1 MKKLQLFVLCLA
13 LVACSCEPKPQPEPE
28 PEPTPEPT
36 PEVVTPGPGDYFFV
50 LPQNSVKSAW
60 EAGDKIMVQGN
71 YSPAAITVTLAA
83 ADIQADGRTA
93 KVHLD
98 KVPDTFHE
106 PDYLYAAYPADLLDM
121 DVNMFCDDLFNFTET
136 NRQLMCA
143 WLGDNN
149 TFSFMDIC
157 AAVTFSVDGD
167 WDGCTLAGPGWE
179 MVSYT
184 GRYTVAVNSQTQ
196 NWRQSFEPM
205 DYFLASDISGGKVSI
220 FFPGGISLPNGFV
233 VYFKKGNEYPKSY
246 TYSNAVNL
254 NHDGVLELGNIT
266 ASLQDYSGPKP
277 ESPEMPVL
285 KGYTKYTVSVTEI
298 SGICLT
304 ADGSALWAVGDNGYL
319 GQVSFDG
326 QTTKFWSCK
335 KGEEEDME
343 GATIDPVTGDLY
355 IALEDG
361 AHSQSVARISAPDYT
376 KESMTILFKVAQA
389 ANYDNSGLEGIT
401 YYKDDM
407 VYVGS
412 QVDANLFLYKL
423 NGEQVGQTKSLRK
436 ITKNAILEVGGL
448 YYDAE
453 KDWLWVTDSE
463 THKLYVLDG
472 EITHILAS
480 YSVQYC
486 SNNEGICVDRAHGC
500 VWVANDDDT
509 PRLFR
514 LEFEGL

>member
-1 MKKLQLFVLCLA
+1 MKKLQLFVLCLV

-36 PEVVTPGPGDYFFV
+36 PEIVTPGPGDYFFV
-50 LPQNSVKSAW
+50 LPQNSAKSTW
-60 EAGDKIMVQGN
+60 EAGDKIMIQGN
-71 YSPAAITVTLAA
+71 YSPGAVTVTLSA
-83 ADIQADGRTA
+83 ADIQGNGRTA

-98 KVPDTFHE
+98 KIPETFYE
-106 PDYLYAAYPADLLDM
+106 PDYLHAAYPAELLDM
-121 DVNMFCDDLFNFTET
+121 DENMFCDDIFNFTKT
-136 NRQLMCA
+136 DRQLMCA
-143 WLGDNN
+143 WLGKDN
-149 TFSFMDIC
+149 TFSFMNIC
-157 AAVTFSVDGD
+157 GAVTFSVDGD
-167 WDGCTLAGPGWE
+167 WDSCTLAGPAWE

-196 NWRQSFEPM
+196 NWRQRFDPM
-205 DYFLASDISGGKVSI
+205 DYFLASDISGGKATI

-233 VYFKKGNEYPKSY
+233 VYFKKGDEYPKSY
-246 TYSNAVNL
+246 TYSNVVNL
-254 NHDGVLELGNIT
+254 DHDGLLELGNIT
-266 ASLQDYSGPKP
+266 SSLQDYSGPKP
-277 ESPEMPVL
+277 ESPEMPQL
-285 KGYTKYTVSVTEI
+285 KGYTRFTVSVTEV

-326 QTTKFWSCK
+326 QTTKFWTKSA
-335 KGEEEDME
+335 DME
-343 GATIDPVTGDLY
+343 GITIDPDTGDLY

-361 AHSQSVARISAPDYT
+361 SQSVARVKAPDYNVSDY
-376 KESMTILFKVAQA
+376 EVLFRVEQA
-389 ANYDNSGLEGIT
+389 RSYGNAGLEGIT
-401 YYKDDM
+401 YYKDGM
-407 VYVGS
+407 IYVGS

-436 ITKNAILEVGGL
+436 LTRNAITEVGGL

-486 SNNEGICVDRAHGC
+486 SNNEGICVDRANNC